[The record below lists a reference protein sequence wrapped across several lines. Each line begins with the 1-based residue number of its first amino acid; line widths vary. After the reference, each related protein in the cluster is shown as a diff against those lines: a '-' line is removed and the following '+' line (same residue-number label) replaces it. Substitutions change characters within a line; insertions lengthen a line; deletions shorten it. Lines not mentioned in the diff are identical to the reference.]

1 MAPASTEGKMLVI
14 DVVEPTARQDIYFAL
29 RDASNREEI
38 WNVLERYGIRPRE
51 VDMSRHEVI
60 MSRRDGNRFASLVEG
75 APGLQRLSPCCVTLA
90 GMSWLWPLY
99 D

>member
-1 MAPASTEGKMLVI
+1 MFAVI
-14 DVVEPTARQDIYFAL
+14 DVIEPTAKQDIYSAL
-29 RDASNREEI
+29 RDATSREEI
-38 WNVLERYGIRPRE
+38 SNVLARYGIRPRE
-51 VDMSRHEVI
+51 IDMSRHEVL
-60 MSRRDGNRFASLVEG
+60 MSRHDGNRFYALVEG